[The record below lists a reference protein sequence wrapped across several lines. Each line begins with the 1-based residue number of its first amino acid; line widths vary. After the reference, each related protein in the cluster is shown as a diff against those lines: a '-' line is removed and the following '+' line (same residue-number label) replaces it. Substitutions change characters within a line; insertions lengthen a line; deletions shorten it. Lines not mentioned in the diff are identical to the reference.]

1 MQASSVQVLKTA
13 SKQTIA
19 VRVTLPLLL
28 SLQAG
33 THLFGAVPPLVAH
46 TARRGWLQ
54 LLELC
59 PRSPA
64 VFPGLDI

>member
-19 VRVTLPLLL
+19 VRVTL
-28 SLQAG
+28 
-33 THLFGAVPPLVAH
+33 FGAVPPLVAH
-46 TARRGWLQ
+46 TACRGWLQ

-59 PRSPA
+59 PSSPA